1 MAKGK
6 ALDEEYQ
13 SESSLIDRAESAFG
27 KPSCR
32 FMRHGKALLLALPF
46 VSIQVWAAANPSEI
60 SVKLVPDRRE
70 YIVGERISAV
80 VDVAN
85 SSADS
90 IDVGKPGS
98 ADIFRLEVFR
108 ASDMASRDRIGSK
121 PIVKPFLLHS
131 SEGQK
136 LAMFIGDHFAL
147 NDPMRYLARAV
158 LVHDGARFESSLV
171 SFDIVPGMRVGGA
184 MQMFSNKPGLKRVFE
199 LVYWTRGQR
208 EHLFLKA
215 KDEGGRVW
223 RTTDLGVLLRITEP
237 KISVMPNGE
246 VVVLHRATQDQF
258 MRSVFW
264 SLPDALDFRKQEPMV
279 DPDIA
284 GSQRMRDL
292 YMESGGVTPVK
303 KAWWKFW

>member
-1 MAKGK
+1 MKKILLFILPVVAS
-6 ALDEEYQ
+6 Y
-13 SESSLIDRAESAFG
+13 AFAVAD
-27 KPSCR
+27 PT
-32 FMRHGKALLLALPF
+32 
-46 VSIQVWAAANPSEI
+46 EI
-60 SVKLVPDRRE
+60 SVKLIPDRRE
-70 YIVGERISAV
+70 YIAGERIRAV
-80 VDVAN
+80 VDIAN

-98 ADIFRLEVFR
+98 ADIFRLELFR
-108 ASDMASRDRIGSK
+108 ASDMASRDRVGGK
-121 PIVKPFLLHS
+121 PFVAPFLLHS

-136 LAMFIGDHFAL
+136 LETFLGDHFVL
-147 NDPMRYLARAV
+147 TEPMRYLARAV

-171 SFDIVPGMRVGGA
+171 SFDVVPGMRVGGA

-199 LVYWTRGQR
+199 LAYWSRGQR

-215 KDEGGRVW
+215 HDEGGRTW
-223 RTTDLGVLLRITEP
+223 RTTDLGVLLRITDP
-237 KISVMPNGE
+237 KISVMPDGE
-246 VVVLHRATQDQF
+246 VVVLHRATQEQF
-258 MRSVFW
+258 LRSVFW
-264 SLPDALDFRKQEPMV
+264 SLPDVLDFRKQEPMV

>member
-1 MAKGK
+1 MRKSLFGLGFA
-6 ALDEEYQ
+6 AVCVAA
-13 SESSLIDRAESAFG
+13 SEAF
-27 KPSCR
+27 
-32 FMRHGKALLLALPF
+32 A
-46 VSIQVWAAANPSEI
+46 VAAPTEI
-60 SVKLVPDRRE
+60 AVKLIPDRRE
-70 YIVGERISAV
+70 YIVGERLRAV
-80 VDVAN
+80 VDIAN

-98 ADIFRLEVFR
+98 ADLFRLELFR
-108 ASDMASRDRIGSK
+108 ASDMASRDRVGNK
-121 PIVKPFLLHS
+121 PFVAPFLLHS

-136 LAMFIGDHFAL
+136 LETFLGDHFVL
-147 NDPMRYLARAV
+147 TEPMRYLARAV

-171 SFDIVPGMRVGGA
+171 SFDVVPGMRVGGA

-199 LVYWTRGQR
+199 LVYWSRGQR

-215 KDEGGRVW
+215 KDEGGRTW
-223 RTTDLGVLLRITEP
+223 RTTDLGVLLRITDP

-258 MRSVFW
+258 LRSVFW
-264 SLPDALDFRKQEPMV
+264 SLPDVLDFRSQEPMV

-292 YMESGGVTPVK
+292 YMESGGITPVK

>member
-1 MAKGK
+1 MKK
-6 ALDEEYQ
+6 TIL
-13 SESSLIDRAESAFG
+13 FV
-27 KPSCR
+27 
-32 FMRHGKALLLALPF
+32 LPF
-46 VSIQVWAAANPSEI
+46 AVANAYAVAAPSEI

-70 YIVGERISAV
+70 YVVGERIRAV
-80 VDVAN
+80 VDIAN

-98 ADIFRLEVFR
+98 ADIFRLEAYR
-108 ASDMASRDRIGSK
+108 ASDMASRTRVGEK
-121 PIVKPFLLHS
+121 PFVAPFLLHS

-136 LAMFIGDHFAL
+136 LETFIGDHFTL
-147 NDPMRYLARAV
+147 NDPVRYLARGV

-171 SFDIVPGMRVGGA
+171 SFDVVPGMRVGGA
-184 MQMFSNKPGLKRVFE
+184 MQMFSNKPGLKRIFE
-199 LVYWTRGQR
+199 LVYWMRGQR

-215 KDEGGRVW
+215 KDEGGRTW
-223 RTTDLGVLLRITEP
+223 RTTDLGVLLRISEP

-264 SLPDALDFRKQEPMV
+264 SLPEVLDFRKQEPMV
-279 DPDIA
+279 DPDLA

-292 YMESGGVTPVK
+292 YMEAGGVTPVK

>member
-1 MAKGK
+1 MHKSVF
-6 ALDEEYQ
+6 ALAFVA
-13 SESSLIDRAESAFG
+13 AEAF
-27 KPSCR
+27 
-32 FMRHGKALLLALPF
+32 
-46 VSIQVWAAANPSEI
+46 AAAAPTEI
-60 SVKLVPDRRE
+60 AVKLVPDRRE
-70 YIVGERISAV
+70 YIVGERIRAV

-98 ADIFRLEVFR
+98 ADILRLEVFR
-108 ASDMASRDRIGSK
+108 ASDMAARDRVGQK
-121 PIVKPFLLHS
+121 PFVAPFLLHS

-136 LAMFIGDHFAL
+136 LETFIGDHFAL
-147 NDPMRYLARAV
+147 SEPMRYLARAV
-158 LVHDGARFESSLV
+158 LVHDGSRFESSLV
-171 SFDIVPGMRVGGA
+171 SFDVVPGMRVGGA

-199 LVYWTRGQR
+199 LAYWSRGQR

-215 KDEGGRVW
+215 HDDGGRIW

-237 KISVMPNGE
+237 KISVMSSGE

>member
-1 MAKGK
+1 MVQYTQMSQRKVVVMSTGK
-6 ALDEEYQ
+6 VLE
-13 SESSLIDRAESAFG
+13 G
-27 KPSCR
+27 KWK
-32 FMRHGKALLLALPF
+32 KALLLALPF
-46 VSIQVWAAANPSEI
+46 MAVNVFAVANPTEI

-70 YIVGERISAV
+70 YIVGERLRAV
-80 VDVAN
+80 VDIAN

-98 ADIFRLEVFR
+98 ADKFRIEVFR
-108 ASDMASRDRIGSK
+108 ASDMAARDRVGKKSF
-121 PIVKPFLLHS
+121 VAPFLLHS

-136 LAMFIGDHFAL
+136 LETFIGDHFAL
-147 NDPMRYLARAV
+147 NEPMRYLARAV

-171 SFDIVPGMRVGGA
+171 SFDIVPGMKVGGA
-184 MQMFSNKPGLKRVFE
+184 MQMFSNEPGLKRIFE

-208 EHLFLKA
+208 EHIFLKA
-215 KDEGGRVW
+215 KDEAGRIW

-284 GSQRMRDL
+284 GSKRMRDL

>member
-1 MAKGK
+1 MKK
-6 ALDEEYQ
+6 T
-13 SESSLIDRAESAFG
+13 I
-27 KPSCR
+27 
-32 FMRHGKALLLALPF
+32 LLALPL
-46 VSIQVWAAANPSEI
+46 IAAKAFAVAAPTEI
-60 SVKLVPDRRE
+60 AVKLIPDRRE
-70 YIVGERISAV
+70 YIVGERIRAV

-98 ADIFRLEVFR
+98 ADILRLELYR
-108 ASDMASRDRIGSK
+108 ASDMASRDRVGSK
-121 PIVKPFLLHS
+121 PFVAPFLLHS

-136 LAMFIGDHFAL
+136 LETFIGDHFAL
-147 NDPMRYLARAV
+147 NEPMRYLARAV

-171 SFDIVPGMRVGGA
+171 SFDVVPGMRVGGA
-184 MQMFSNKPGLKRVFE
+184 MQMFSNKPGLKRIFE
-199 LVYWTRGQR
+199 IAYWSRGQR

-215 KDEGGRVW
+215 RDEGGRIW
-223 RTTDLGVLLRITEP
+223 RTTDLGVLLRITDP

-264 SLPDALDFRKQEPMV
+264 SLPEALDFRKQEPMV

-292 YMESGGVTPVK
+292 YMESGGVTPVM

>member
-1 MAKGK
+1 MKK
-6 ALDEEYQ
+6 TIL
-13 SESSLIDRAESAFG
+13 FV
-27 KPSCR
+27 
-32 FMRHGKALLLALPF
+32 LPF
-46 VSIQVWAAANPSEI
+46 AVANAYAVAAPSEI
-60 SVKLVPDRRE
+60 SVKLVPERRE
-70 YIVGERISAV
+70 YIVGERIRAV
-80 VDVAN
+80 VDIAN

-98 ADIFRLEVFR
+98 ADIFRLEAYR
-108 ASDMASRDRIGSK
+108 ASDMASRPRIGNR
-121 PIVKPFLLHS
+121 PFVAPFLLHS

-136 LAMFIGDHFAL
+136 LETFIGDHFTL
-147 NDPMRYLARAV
+147 NDPVRYLARGV
-158 LVHDGARFESSLV
+158 LVHDGSRFESSLV
-171 SFDIVPGMRVGGA
+171 SFDVVPGMRVGGA
-184 MQMFSNKPGLKRVFE
+184 MQMFSNKPGLKRMFE
-199 LVYWTRGQR
+199 LVYWMRGQR

-215 KDEGGRVW
+215 KDEGGRTW
-223 RTTDLGVLLRITEP
+223 RTTDLGVLLRISEP

-264 SLPDALDFRKQEPMV
+264 SLPEVLDFRKQEPMV

>member
-1 MAKGK
+1 MNKN
-6 ALDEEYQ
+6 
-13 SESSLIDRAESAFG
+13 I
-27 KPSCR
+27 
-32 FMRHGKALLLALPF
+32 LLVLPF
-46 VSIQVWAAANPSEI
+46 VAANVFAAATPTEI

-70 YIVGERISAV
+70 YIAGERIRAI

-108 ASDMASRDRIGSK
+108 ASDMATRDRVGKK
-121 PIVKPFLLHS
+121 PFVAPFLLHS

-136 LAMFIGDHFAL
+136 LETFIGDHFSL
-147 NDPMRYLARAV
+147 NEPIRYLARAV

-171 SFDIVPGMRVGGA
+171 SFDIVPGMKVGGA
-184 MQMFSNKPGLKRVFE
+184 MQMFSNKSGLKRIFE
-199 LVYWTRGQR
+199 LVYWSRGQR

-215 KDEGGRVW
+215 RDEGGRVW

-237 KISVMPNGE
+237 KMSVMANGE

-264 SLPDALDFRKQEPMV
+264 SLPDVLDFRKQEPMV

>member
-1 MAKGK
+1 MK
-6 ALDEEYQ
+6 
-13 SESSLIDRAESAFG
+13 SAF
-27 KPSCR
+27 
-32 FMRHGKALLLALPF
+32 AIL
-46 VSIQVWAAANPSEI
+46 AAALSLHLFGAAAPTEI

-70 YIVGERISAV
+70 YIVGERIRAV

-98 ADIFRLEVFR
+98 ADIFRLELYR
-108 ASDMASRDRIGSK
+108 ASDMASRDRIGKK
-121 PIVKPFLLHS
+121 PFVAPFLLHS

-136 LAMFIGDHFAL
+136 LETFIGNHFDL
-147 NDPMRYLARAV
+147 KEPMRYLARAV

-171 SFDIVPGMRVGGA
+171 SFDVVPGMRVGGA
-184 MQMFSNKPGLKRVFE
+184 MQMFSNRPGLKRVFE
-199 LVYWTRGQR
+199 IAYWTRGQR

-215 KDEGGRVW
+215 HDEHGKMW
-223 RTTDLGVLLRITEP
+223 RTTDLGVLLRITDP

-258 MRSVFW
+258 LRTVFW
-264 SLPDALDFRKQEPMV
+264 SLPDELVLRTQEPMV
-279 DPDIA
+279 DPDVA
-284 GSQRMRDL
+284 GAKRMKDL

-303 KAWWKFW
+303 KSWWKFW